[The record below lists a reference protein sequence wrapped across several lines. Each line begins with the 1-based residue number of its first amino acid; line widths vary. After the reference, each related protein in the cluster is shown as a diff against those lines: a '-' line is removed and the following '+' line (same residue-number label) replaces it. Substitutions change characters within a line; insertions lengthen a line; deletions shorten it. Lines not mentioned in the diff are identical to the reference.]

1 MFHEIQKTLM
11 RWILGI
17 SLFGI
22 AIWSAKKGCD
32 KLDPTYLVIGF
43 ICLVIGLI
51 AVWESLFAAATR
63 PFMAL
68 IESIVFPVTKF
79 NKPLLNLK
87 LPAYYIDEGRY
98 DEALIEYRKIIKYHP
113 DETGAY
119 EKAIWLHVEIFEEPE
134 EAMKLFNRAK
144 KRNIALSDQSRSL
157 VKIGQKPLG

>member
-1 MFHEIQKTLM
+1 M
-11 RWILGI
+11 RLIFGI
-17 SLFGI
+17 ALFGI
-22 AIWSAKKGCD
+22 AVWSAKKGYD
-32 KLDPTYLVIGF
+32 IMDPTYLVIGV
-43 ICLVIGLI
+43 ICFVIGLI

-98 DEALIEYRKIIKYHP
+98 DEALIEYMKIIKYYP

-119 EKAIWLHVEIFEEPE
+119 EKAIWLHVEIFEDSE

-144 KRNIALSDQSRSL
+144 KRNISLSEQSRSL
-157 VKIGQKPLG
+157 VKIGSKPLG